1 MKTLLLAFILFTT
14 TAHAEVSQDKYI
26 HFSTVYA
33 IQMVSYG
40 VTANAFKMDKE
51 DAVILSGFLTS
62 IVWFT
67 KEMLDA
73 QNTRKLD
80 LGDIGANVL
89 GQGAAI
95 GTLFVF
101 DF

>member
-1 MKTLLLAFILFTT
+1 MKKLIFGLVLLAS
-14 TAHAEVSQDKYI
+14 TAQAEIGQDKYM
-26 HFSTVYA
+26 HFGTVYA

-51 DAVILSGFLTS
+51 NAVILSGFLTGM
-62 IVWFT
+62 VWFT
-67 KEMLDA
+67 KEMIDA

-80 LGDIGANVL
+80 LGDIGANLL

-101 DF
+101 DL

>member
-1 MKTLLLAFILFTT
+1 MKTLLIAFILFTA

-26 HFSTVYA
+26 HFGTVYA
-33 IQMVSYG
+33 IQMISYG
-40 VTANAFKMDKE
+40 VTANALKMDKE
-51 DAVILSGFLTS
+51 NAVILSSILTGM
-62 IVWFT
+62 VWFT

-73 QNTRKLD
+73 QKTRRLD
-80 LGDIGANVL
+80 LGDVGANLL

>member
-1 MKTLLLAFILFTT
+1 MKTLLFVFILFTA
-14 TAHAEVSQDKYI
+14 TAHAEISQDKYI
-26 HFSTVYA
+26 HFGTVYA
-33 IQMVSYG
+33 MQMVSYG

-51 DAVILSGFLTS
+51 NAVILSSVLTGM
-62 IVWFT
+62 VWFT

-73 QNTRKLD
+73 QQTRRLD
-80 LGDIGANVL
+80 LGDIGANAL